1 MKGGGESIMVADDD
15 RMVRRILGAKL
26 RGLGYEVVEATD
38 GKEALKMVEEEA
50 PDLVITDS
58 MMPRLSGLQLVRRM
72 RESPQ
77 EEVSSVPVIMITSRG
92 AEADVVEG
100 LESGLD
106 DYVTKP
112 FSPDEIAARVRA
124 MLRRSGRGQR

>member
-1 MKGGGESIMVADDD
+1 MVADDD

-26 RGLGYEVVEATD
+26 RGLGYEVVEVTD